1 MRKTKIV
8 CTLGPS
14 SEDRD
19 TIREMILAGMDVAR
33 LNFSHGTH
41 DDHRAKID
49 IIKELREELDLPVA
63 ILLDTKG
70 PEIRLGMIEPGSV
83 LHEGD
88 QFILSPRSAVGNAH
102 CASITY
108 ADLYKD
114 IRLGDRILI
123 DDGLI
128 SLQVTSIEGED
139 IFTRV
144 EHGGE
149 LKSQKGLNIPGARIS
164 LPPLTDRDLDD
175 LRFGVGQ
182 EVDFVAASF
191 IRTAQDVLEIR
202 KVLESLGDPNVQ
214 IIAKIENRQGYEN
227 LGSILQV
234 ADGIMV
240 ARGDLGV
247 EIPIE
252 EIPAAQ
258 KAMIRQSNCAAKP
271 VITATQML
279 ESMVRNPLP
288 TRAETT
294 DVANAIYDGT
304 DAVML
309 SAESAAG
316 KYPLESVRMLA
327 SIARVTEDTLKGGH
341 PLRFPEQVHDSVTLA
356 VSEAT
361 VETAHKLGAVAVLTP
376 TTSGFTARK
385 IAMYRPDCPI
395 YAATTDERVRRRL
408 NLVRGVKSLMMKEV
422 VGTDALYKELVR
434 TTMESGLINMGDLV
448 VLTAGIPTG
457 VSGSTNL
464 MKVHVVGEVLLKG
477 RGIGGES
484 VCGMLQRSDEDF
496 EEGSILLMEEAT
508 EEIPPALE
516 RCSALITRAG
526 CFPAKAVQRAVTMGV
541 PVIMDVAFTE
551 ELISRKFFE
560 VDPRKGLIFSATVK
574 PREE

>member
-1 MRKTKIV
+1 
-8 CTLGPS
+8 
-14 SEDRD
+14 
-19 TIREMILAGMDVAR
+19 
-33 LNFSHGTH
+33 
-41 DDHRAKID
+41 
-49 IIKELREELDLPVA
+49 
-63 ILLDTKG
+63 
-70 PEIRLGMIEPGSV
+70 
-83 LHEGD
+83 
-88 QFILSPRSAVGNAH
+88 
-102 CASITY
+102 
-108 ADLYKD
+108 
-114 IRLGDRILI
+114 
-123 DDGLI
+123 
-128 SLQVTSIEGED
+128 
-139 IFTRV
+139 
-144 EHGGE
+144 
-149 LKSQKGLNIPGARIS
+149 
-164 LPPLTDRDLDD
+164 
-175 LRFGVGQ
+175 
-182 EVDFVAASF
+182 
-191 IRTAQDVLEIR
+191 
-202 KVLESLGDPNVQ
+202 
-214 IIAKIENRQGYEN
+214 
-227 LGSILQV
+227 
-234 ADGIMV
+234 MV

-271 VITATQML
+271 LSRQHRCL
-279 ESMVRNPLP
+279 NPWCE
-288 TRAETT
+288 TSAYCAETT

-309 SAESAAG
+309 VQKAPPGNTRSS
-316 KYPLESVRMLA
+316 LCVCW

-551 ELISRKFFE
+551 ELISGKYFE